1 MKKFLA
7 LILALVMVL
16 SLVACGGGTSNGD
29 NQGTTDTSS
38 MTAEEKEAARE
49 EIRYAIALMFDR
61 NYIVNDIAQGGQV
74 PASSFV
80 AMGMTEPDGTEFYK
94 NAGHDSS
101 YPGYYNVAEDAYED
115 NFNQAIEILKKY
127 YTWDENAQQFID
139 TGSSPESGSQF
150 SPSSV
155 YAASLPRFSM
165 RVRSTTSVRKPSSTR
180 HMPRATLP
188 LSVTVFLS

>member
-7 LILALVMVL
+7 LILALVMAL
-16 SLVACGGGTSNGD
+16 SLVACGGGTSSGD
-29 NQGTTDTSS
+29 NQGAVDTSS

-101 YPGYYNVAEDAYED
+101 
-115 NFNQAIEILKKY
+115 
-127 YTWDENAQQFID
+127 
-139 TGSSPESGSQF
+139 
-150 SPSSV
+150 
-155 YAASLPRFSM
+155 
-165 RVRSTTSVRKPSSTR
+165 
-180 HMPRATLP
+180 
-188 LSVTVFLS
+188 